1 MTELTG
7 RLYVAVP
14 WHLWLVGALALL
26 WNGYG
31 AYDYL
36 MTHLQGDA
44 YLAGMG
50 MTAAQMDYYTA
61 MPAWMTAA
69 WALGVWGGTIGAILL
84 LLRMKWATWAFT
96 VSLLGL
102 IGSWIH
108 TFTSNGLEVAGAAGV
123 VMSVVITLV
132 CVFLILYARMMTARR
147 VLR

>member
-7 RLYVAVP
+7 RLHVAVP

-36 MTHLQGDA
+36 MTNLQGDA

-84 LLRMKWATWAFT
+84 LLRMKWATW
-96 VSLLGL
+96 
-102 IGSWIH
+102 IH
-108 TFTSNGLEVAGAAGV
+108 TFTSNGLEVAGTAGV